1 MGVPNMRSVKLPFVS
16 LKSKLNRM
24 YFSNI
29 IWKRGA
35 KRGFTPCLEY
45 LTNYSKHLKFFKN
58 ICTMYMYNNYK
69 LSRINVT
76 FLTYFEWSLH
86 GFQIMLTQEKN
97 ARHLKIISL
106 KKKQHKMIYAIPLK
120 QFYSY
125 FFWKLFT
132 WKCIF
137 KQLLHRKLCL
147 ISNTQ
152 YLLQYT
158 CINTV

>member
-45 LTNYSKHLKFFKN
+45 LTNYSKHLRFFKN

-76 FLTYFEWSLH
+76 FLTLIFWVIFTWISNYADTRKKCTAFKNHLIEKKT
-86 GFQIMLTQEKN
+86 TQNDLCYSFKTILQLIFLKTF
-97 ARHLKIISL
+97 HLKMHI
-106 KKKQHKMIYAIPLK
+106 
-120 QFYSY
+120 
-125 FFWKLFT
+125 
-132 WKCIF
+132 
-137 KQLLHRKLCL
+137 
-147 ISNTQ
+147 
-152 YLLQYT
+152 
-158 CINTV
+158 